1 MKLLQNNKIQIG
13 NGKYEKYLWY
23 LDINRSI
30 YITQLLSV
38 QCSSLSK
45 TDFMIKEY
53 KNPSKRKFYLS

>member
-30 YITQLLSV
+30 YYATVVSALLLSK
-38 QCSSLSK
+38 L
-45 TDFMIKEY
+45 
-53 KNPSKRKFYLS
+53 N